1 MSAEGEGQMRTLGL
15 VGGMSW
21 ESTASYYAWIN
32 RFVAA
37 QLGGLHSARLVL
49 SSVDFAQVEAMQ
61 EGGRWDEAA
70 GVLAD
75 AARRLTA
82 AGAEILVLCTNTMHV
97 VMPQLRSAVSTP
109 WVHIADATAD
119 AVRAAGVRRVGLLG
133 TRYTMDGDFYRGRLA
148 DRHGLEVLVPG
159 RADRVLVN
167 EVIYDELCRGR
178 VEVSS
183 RDAFRRIIGELAGCG
198 AQGVILGCTEIGLLL
213 TEADTAL
220 PLFDTA
226 RIHAERAAAVALGLA
241 GLP

>member
-1 MSAEGEGQMRTLGL
+1 MRTLGL

-49 SSVDFAQVEAMQ
+49 FSVDFAQVEAMQ
-61 EGGRWDEAA
+61 DGGRWDEAA

-75 AARRLTA
+75 AARRLAA

-97 VMPQLRSAVSTP
+97 VAPELASAVSAP
-109 WVHIADATAD
+109 WIHIADATAD
-119 AVRAAGVRRVGLLG
+119 AVRVEGARRVGLLG
-133 TRYTMDGDFYRGRLA
+133 TRYTMDGDFYRGRLS
-148 DRHGLEVLVPG
+148 DRHGLDVLVPSE
-159 RADRVLVN
+159 ADRALVN
-167 EVIYDELCRGR
+167 EVIYEQLCRGR
-178 VEVSS
+178 VEAAS
-183 RDAFRRIIGELAGCG
+183 REAFRRIVDDLASRG
-198 AQGVILGCTEIGLLL
+198 AEGVILGCTEIGLLL
-213 TEADTAL
+213 DEGDASV

>member
-1 MSAEGEGQMRTLGL
+1 MQTLGL

-37 QLGGLHSARLVL
+37 RLGGLHSARLVL
-49 SSVDFAQVEAMQ
+49 FSVDFAQVEAMQ
-61 EGGRWDEAA
+61 DGGRWDEAA

-97 VMPQLRSAVSTP
+97 LAPELASAVSAP
-109 WVHIADATAD
+109 WIHIADATAD
-119 AVRAAGVRRVGLLG
+119 AVRVEGARRVGLLG
-133 TRYTMDGDFYRGRLA
+133 TRYTMDGDFYRGRLS
-148 DRHGLEVLVPG
+148 DRHGLDVLVPG
-159 RADRVLVN
+159 EADRALVN
-167 EVIYDELCRGR
+167 DVIYDELCRGR
-178 VEVSS
+178 VEAAS
-183 RDAFRRIIGELAGCG
+183 RAAFRRIVDDLAARG
-198 AQGVILGCTEIGLLL
+198 AEGVILGCTEIGLLL
-213 TEADTAL
+213 DDGDASV

>member
-1 MSAEGEGQMRTLGL
+1 MRTLGL

-32 RFVAA
+32 RFVGD

-49 SSVDFAQVEAMQ
+49 FSVDFAQVEAMQ
-61 EGGRWDEAA
+61 DGGRWDEAA

-97 VMPQLRSAVSTP
+97 LAPELASAVSAP
-109 WVHIADATAD
+109 WIHIADATAD
-119 AVRAAGVRRVGLLG
+119 AVRSEGVRRVGLLG
-133 TRYTMDGDFYRGRLA
+133 TRYTMDGDFYRGRLSEK
-148 DRHGLEVLVPG
+148 HGLDVLVPG
-159 RADRVLVN
+159 EADRALVN
-167 EVIYDELCRGR
+167 DVIYDELCRGR
-178 VEVSS
+178 VEPGS
-183 RDAFRRIIGELAGCG
+183 REAFRRIVDDLAARG
-198 AQGVILGCTEIGLLL
+198 AEGVILGCTEIGLLL
-213 TEADTAL
+213 DDGDASV